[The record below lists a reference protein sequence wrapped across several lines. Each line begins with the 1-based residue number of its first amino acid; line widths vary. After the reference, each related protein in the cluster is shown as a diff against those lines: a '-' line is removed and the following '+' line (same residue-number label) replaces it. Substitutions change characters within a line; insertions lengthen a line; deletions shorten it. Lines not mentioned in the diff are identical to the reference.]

1 MNQRILKRIPVLFD
15 FPSFFFISDLLLD
28 VLLAALDITND
39 VSRHHHHGVDNNRA
53 RSASSSPLMSPIT
66 HRNSETNVKPTNLYV
81 SNWTDE
87 EKSRCRNDRRT
98 FNEALLT
105 ER

>member
-1 MNQRILKRIPVLFD
+1 LISLR
-15 FPSFFFISDLLLD
+15 FFFISDLLLD

-39 VSRHHHHGVDNNRA
+39 APRHHHENDTIRA

-81 SNWTDE
+81 SNWTDD
-87 EKSRCRNDRRT
+87 EKCRRRKDRMKFYDT
-98 FNEALLT
+98 QLA